1 MSKRRKFTP
10 EFKARVALAVL
21 SGGHTQAEICKQH
34 HIAAGQL
41 TQWRKELEANAH
53 LAFGGGEQQELKE
66 RIAELERMVGR
77 LTMQVEILKKAS
89 SLLDAPPYS
98 EGRWLI
104 ACART
109 TP

>member
-21 SGGHTQAEICKQH
+21 SGAHTQAEMCKQH
-34 HIAAGQL
+34 HLAAGQL
-41 TQWRKELEANAH
+41 VQWRKELEANAH
-53 LAFGGGEQQELKE
+53 LAFGGGRQEELKE

-89 SLLDAPPYS
+89 SLLDAPPHS
-98 EGRWLI
+98 EGRW
-104 ACART
+104 
-109 TP
+109 